1 MAIKRNLNSRSFAKK
16 QKNDANNKQECCFVL
31 EKNTENYFEYVKSLP
46 IDVLKNEYLLVENI
60 VAYVNSFC
68 RNVERYIEKALTNSI
83 RRSIS
88 KKENSLGAVSYQLR
102 KTAKLKNKIRN
113 FVNIGFSRIK
123 GNEHPLNRENLSVKA
138 MCSIL
143 RRAHLYFH
151 FNEESGYFR
160 LNLIHKNLGIILDIF
175 DYKLKDEGRAPYQ
188 DERYKTIRELGY
200 QESLPDYLVGTR
212 NGAGWDY
219 LSILRRLLYSL
230 KIYDCYPL
238 LNNDLIP
245 LVFKTREQVEK
256 LAKRLVSLNYL
267 DENDLSNCTQK
278 SYLPAF
284 LVVEPNKK
292 ILRFGGGITILACM
306 CNSRERKP
314 LNIDDFLDGFDK
326 LITNY
331 DFVFLN
337 LLLLQVTK
345 DKNRESPQILNLKQ
359 ARKIKDNPRLAK
371 IIKMIDETCV

>member
-1 MAIKRNLNSRSFAKK
+1 MTIKRNLNSRSFAKK

-46 IDVLKNEYLLVENI
+46 IDVLKNEYLLAENI

-83 RRSIS
+83 RRNIS

-188 DERYKTIRELGY
+188 NERYKTIRELGY

-245 LVFKTREQVEK
+245 LVFKTREQVEE
-256 LAKRLVSLNYL
+256 LSKRLVSLNYL
-267 DENDLSNCTQK
+267 DENGLSNCTRK